1 VNVSVEMY
9 RRLVEAVPEGIWVVD
24 PEGRTIFSN
33 RRMAEILGTGFESM
47 AEQSC
52 FACVFPDDV
61 AAAQRSF
68 FRMLAGDRRPFDF
81 RLRRVDGS
89 PVWVSI
95 SCMPMCDDKGAQV
108 GLLGLFSDISE
119 RKQSEVALRES
130 EERFRHMADSAPV
143 LIWLSDTNG
152 RLTFC
157 NKQVMIFTGRT
168 EEQLASEDFLDLIHP
183 DDAEMANSGTLAGVQ
198 GQRAFQIEFRL
209 RRADGEY
216 RSMFTAGT
224 PRFAGSRYLGHITI
238 TVDITELKRKHDHVL
253 AMRKLESLGV
263 LAGGVAHD
271 FNNLLGGILASAEL
285 LMADRSEGS
294 SFDEDVVHRIRT
306 AAIRGGEIVRQLMV
320 FSGEEGQTFEPVDLS
335 RLISEM
341 LQLLNV
347 SISKRA
353 KLKVNLNEQL
363 PLVRANAAELRQVV
377 LNLITNASDAL
388 GESDGDITV
397 AVSQVRTGPDYRS
410 PNLSHG
416 DYVRLVVSDTGCG
429 MTEEVQSKI
438 FDPFFTSKFA
448 GRGLGLAAVRGVIR
462 SHGGTIHVVSS
473 PGQGSRFEILLPG
486 NSEPLQENHE
496 TPLTAAVVDIASFAR
511 TVLVVEDEDTLRLAV
526 SKMLRRKGFTV
537 IEAPNGEIGVELFR
551 ANEAKIDVA
560 FLDLTLPGMSGRE
573 VMGELRRLQPNLKV
587 IITSAYSQ
595 DWAQTTIGGHPTW
608 LYIRKPYQLSH
619 LTALLQNACSEN
631 GK

>member
-1 VNVSVEMY
+1 
-9 RRLVEAVPEGIWVVD
+9 
-24 PEGRTIFSN
+24 
-33 RRMAEILGTGFESM
+33 
-47 AEQSC
+47 
-52 FACVFPDDV
+52 
-61 AAAQRSF
+61 
-68 FRMLAGDRRPFDF
+68 
-81 RLRRVDGS
+81 
-89 PVWVSI
+89 
-95 SCMPMCDDKGAQV
+95 
-108 GLLGLFSDISE
+108 
-119 RKQSEVALRES
+119 
-130 EERFRHMADSAPV
+130 
-143 LIWLSDTNG
+143 
-152 RLTFC
+152 
-157 NKQVMIFTGRT
+157 
-168 EEQLASEDFLDLIHP
+168 
-183 DDAEMANSGTLAGVQ
+183 
-198 GQRAFQIEFRL
+198 
-209 RRADGEY
+209 
-216 RSMFTAGT
+216 
-224 PRFAGSRYLGHITI
+224 
-238 TVDITELKRKHDHVL
+238 
-253 AMRKLESLGV
+253 
-263 LAGGVAHD
+263 
-271 FNNLLGGILASAEL
+271 
-285 LMADRSEGS
+285 
-294 SFDEDVVHRIRT
+294 
-306 AAIRGGEIVRQLMV
+306 
-320 FSGEEGQTFEPVDLS
+320 
-335 RLISEM
+335 
-341 LQLLNV
+341 
-347 SISKRA
+347 
-353 KLKVNLNEQL
+353 
-363 PLVRANAAELRQVV
+363 
-377 LNLITNASDAL
+377 
-388 GESDGDITV
+388 
-397 AVSQVRTGPDYRS
+397 
-410 PNLSHG
+410 
-416 DYVRLVVSDTGCG
+416 